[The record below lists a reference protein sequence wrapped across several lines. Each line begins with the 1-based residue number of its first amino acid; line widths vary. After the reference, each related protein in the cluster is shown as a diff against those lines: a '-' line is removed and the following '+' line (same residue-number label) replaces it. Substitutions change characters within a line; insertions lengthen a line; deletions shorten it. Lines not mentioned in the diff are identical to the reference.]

1 MKTEDENTE
10 TESRS
15 KTLWD
20 TTLETQKKLSEKY
33 VNGNDGLEAF
43 YKIRRLL
50 EPHWKHEPTVAHPL
64 TARLLMVSERNYE
77 RLTHIAR
84 KFEELTTIAGSD
96 FMWEK
101 LGVARE
107 YLGAAFEIDF
117 ILRLRHAGFPVRI
130 TRPASSRTVDIESRL
145 DGREVRIE
153 ITSLREDDQLYALK
167 AFMALQNAASN
178 EGAILGGKMDRI
190 PRSKRDI
197 AELVMR
203 IEEASRQADT
213 SGKPVA
219 IYLPGKT
226 FYLSPKNAESVIPE
240 EFRELESG
248 SNPPNKK
255 KLYLT
260 IQKKAQKYSDA
271 ETPRHRG
278 M

>member
-178 EGAILGGKMDRI
+178 EGAILG
-190 PRSKRDI
+190 
-197 AELVMR
+197 VMR